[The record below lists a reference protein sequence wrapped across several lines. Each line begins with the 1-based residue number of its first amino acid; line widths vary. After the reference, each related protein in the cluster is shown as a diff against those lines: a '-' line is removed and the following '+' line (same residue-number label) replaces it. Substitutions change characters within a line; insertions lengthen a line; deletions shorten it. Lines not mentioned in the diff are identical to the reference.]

1 MRFFRRLICGLIFGH
16 HNDHA
21 KYGIDCKCKNCGTKI
36 VLTVGWLGYYF
47 EEVSNGCKEV
57 S

>member
-21 KYGIDCKCKNCGTKI
+21 KYGVDCKCKNCGTKI